1 MENTS
6 LTSDSLGEFVSK
18 TIQDTSSSSLF
29 PVLVQPWTV
38 NKVTCGSLLT
48 FLDNSISDV
57 TVSFDACLVALLLL
71 NIFIFGPLL
80 FADVTD
86 QFSNIFFSFQDRIDR
101 IESALG
107 LENHFEAYKNPTF
120 LENIISTMH
129 NNTYLD
135 SPIES
140 LQNLTR
146 RIDIGNPFDKI
157 EELTTFLQNMKDFTS
172 DSEESSS
179 DDNGNEIDDNYYLK
193 SNRVPIN
200 VYKYPVDGSFGSIF
214 QGFETLKDE
223 VLDLSKASPDELK
236 EYYSLPRSF

>member
-1 MENTS
+1 MA
-6 LTSDSLGEFVSK
+6 
-18 TIQDTSSSSLF
+18 I
-29 PVLVQPWTV
+29 
-38 NKVTCGSLLT
+38 
-48 FLDNSISDV
+48 
-57 TVSFDACLVALLLL
+57 
-71 NIFIFGPLL
+71 
-80 FADVTD
+80 
-86 QFSNIFFSFQDRIDR
+86 
-101 IESALG
+101 
-107 LENHFEAYKNPTF
+107 
-120 LENIISTMH
+120 
-129 NNTYLD
+129 LD